1 MTEQSQTPA
10 VQKRQG
16 LVVVESRG
24 EKIELTPAIVRNYL
38 VTGRKE
44 LITDQEIFY
53 FLGICKARHLNP
65 FVKDCYLIKYTNEPA
80 AIVVAI
86 DFYRSRAKA
95 MPDCTGW
102 EKGVVCLKENGDLR
116 YSKGIVL
123 PGETLV
129 GGWFRATPKGWTQ
142 PLELEVNLSGYI
154 KKKSDGT
161 ITRFWSAENQPS
173 QIMKVAESQGLRT
186 VWPDEFAGT
195 VTGDE
200 AGIDLSAKAIV
211 LEPSTEAPDVDQAAL
226 DEFGRLV
233 DAQTPTPSHESIEN
247 FIAEIAKVNK
257 QTVEAVKAQAAGS
270 FEAFWK
276 AFLKW
281 SEPKSEKKRGRPK
294 ANAPDPDGEAIGEG
308 MVDST
313 GAPVTPPSEAP
324 TEAQEGKGPSM
335 VSLVEQLA
343 VKGWPVQKLQIQF
356 NKVIS
361 EWGPKEIS
369 AMADMLA
376 AE

>member
-1 MTEQSQTPA
+1 MAEQAQAPA

-16 LVVVESRG
+16 LVVIESRG

-102 EKGVVCLKENGDLR
+102 KKGVVCLKENGELR
-116 YSKGIVL
+116 YSMGLVL

-154 KKKSDGT
+154 KKKQDGS

-211 LEPSTEAPDVDQAAL
+211 LEPSNGDASPDL
-226 DEFGRLV
+226 DEAAVEEFDRLV
-233 DAQTPTPSHESIEN
+233 KNECKEYVAPVQTQDEVFN
-247 FIAEIAKVNK
+247 FLSQIAKVNK
-257 QTVEAVKAQAAGS
+257 QTVEAVKAQAGTQEN
-270 FEAFWK
+270 FPAFWK
-276 AFLKW
+276 SFLAHQKK
-281 SEPKSEKKRGRPK
+281 SAKGKAPKPTGETQEATPKQSPTPEPE
-294 ANAPDPDGEAIGEG
+294 ATTGEA
-308 MVDST
+308 
-313 GAPVTPPSEAP
+313 SES
-324 TEAQEGKGPSM
+324 QGPSLT
-335 VSLVEQLA
+335 SLVESLA
-343 VKGWPVQKLQIQF
+343 GKGWPVAKLQVRF
-356 NKVIS
+356 GK
-361 EWGPKEIS
+361 P
-369 AMADMLA
+369 MADWSEVELKVLA
-376 AE
+376 DLDAE